1 MGQGLGKFQQEIVAL
16 LHSGEH
22 PEGWTP
28 SELTA
33 HLFALPDGIDKRQT
47 RRALEGLQKR
57 GLAGRSDGASWT
69 PAVDVGHAARKVPA
83 RKQAKIIK
91 AGVLR
96 GLRAKRST
104 SPGPRGACTA

>member
-47 RRALEGLQKR
+47 RRA
-57 GLAGRSDGASWT
+57 
-69 PAVDVGHAARKVPA
+69 P
-83 RKQAKIIK
+83 
-91 AGVLR
+91 
-96 GLRAKRST
+96 
-104 SPGPRGACTA
+104 